1 MNGEKVIIGRTEHI
15 VIPSESARKIRVKI
29 DTGADRS
36 SIWASNIAMSDD
48 GELSFTLF
56 APESKF
62 YSGTVY
68 RTKNFEASRVRSAHG
83 DLQVRFLTH
92 LTIILGGK
100 KIRGTFTLADRSKN
114 RYPALIG
121 CKILNKKF
129 LVDVSKGFIRENR
142 SDDLIQELKRDP
154 KAFFEKYYHNNPRG
168 DII

>member
-1 MNGEKVIIGRTEHI
+1 MSDKKVIIGRTEHI
-15 VIPSESARKIRVKI
+15 VIPSEGARSIRVKI

-36 SIWASNIAMSDD
+36 SIWASNITMSDD
-48 GELSFTLF
+48 GKLSFTLF
-56 APESKF
+56 APESKY

-83 DLQVRFLTH
+83 GLQVRFRIH

-114 RYPALIG
+114 KYPALIG

-142 SDDLIQELKRDP
+142 SDDLTQELKLDP

>member
-1 MNGEKVIIGRTEHI
+1 MNGGKVIIGRTAHI
-15 VIPSESARKIRVKI
+15 VIPSEGARSIRVKI

-142 SDDLIQELKRDP
+142 SDDLAQELKRDP

>member
-1 MNGEKVIIGRTEHI
+1 MSDKKVIIGRTEHI
-15 VIPSESARKIRVKI
+15 VIPSEGARSIRVKI

-36 SIWASNIAMSDD
+36 SIWASNITMSDD
-48 GELSFTLF
+48 GKLSFTLF
-56 APESKF
+56 APESKY

-83 DLQVRFLTH
+83 GLQVRFRIH

-114 RYPALIG
+114 KYPALIG

-129 LVDVSKGFIRENR
+129 LVDVSKGLIRENR
-142 SDDLIQELKRDP
+142 TDELTQELKCDP
-154 KAFFEKYYHNNPRG
+154 KAFFEKYYHNNPTG
-168 DII
+168 DVI

>member
-1 MNGEKVIIGRTEHI
+1 MSDKKVIIGRTEHI
-15 VIPSESARKIRVKI
+15 VIPSEGARSIRVKI

-36 SIWASNIAMSDD
+36 SIWASNITMSDD
-48 GELSFTLF
+48 GKLSFTLF
-56 APESKF
+56 APESKY

-83 DLQVRFLTH
+83 GLQVRFRIH

-114 RYPALIG
+114 KYPALIG

-129 LVDVSKGFIRENR
+129 LVDVSKGLIRENR
-142 SDDLIQELKRDP
+142 TDELTQELKCDP

-168 DII
+168 DVI

>member
-1 MNGEKVIIGRTEHI
+1 MSDKKVIIGRTEHI
-15 VIPSESARKIRVKI
+15 VIPSEGARSIRVKI

-36 SIWASNIAMSDD
+36 SIWASNITMSDD
-48 GELSFTLF
+48 GKLSFTLF
-56 APESKF
+56 APESKY

-83 DLQVRFLTH
+83 GLQVRFRIH

-114 RYPALIG
+114 KYPALIG

-129 LVDVSKGFIRENR
+129 LVDVSKGLIRENR
-142 SDDLIQELKRDP
+142 SDEITQELKRNP
-154 KAFFEKYYHNNPRG
+154 KVFFEKYYHNNPRG
-168 DII
+168 DVI

>member
-62 YSGTVY
+62 YSDTVY

-83 DLQVRFLTH
+83 DLQVRFRTH

-114 RYPALIG
+114 KYPALIG

-129 LVDVSKGFIRENR
+129 LVDVSKGIIRENR
-142 SDDLIQELKRDP
+142 SDDLTQELKRDP

>member
-1 MNGEKVIIGRTEHI
+1 MNGEKVIIGRTAHI

-36 SIWASNIAMSDD
+36 SIWASNIAMSSD

-83 DLQVRFLTH
+83 DLQVRFRTH

-114 RYPALIG
+114 KYPALIG

-142 SDDLIQELKRDP
+142 SDDLTQELKRDP

>member
-1 MNGEKVIIGRTEHI
+1 
-15 VIPSESARKIRVKI
+15 
-29 DTGADRS
+29 
-36 SIWASNIAMSDD
+36 MSDD
-48 GELSFTLF
+48 GKLSFTLF
-56 APESKF
+56 APESKY

-83 DLQVRFLTH
+83 GLQVRFRIH

-114 RYPALIG
+114 KYPALIG

-129 LVDVSKGFIRENR
+129 LVDVSKGLIRENR
-142 SDDLIQELKRDP
+142 TDELTQELKCDP

-168 DII
+168 DVI

>member
-1 MNGEKVIIGRTEHI
+1 MNSGKVIIGRTEHI

-36 SIWASNIAMSDD
+36 SIWASNIAMSSD

-68 RTKNFEASRVRSAHG
+68 RTKNFEVSRVRSAHG

-142 SDDLIQELKRDP
+142 SDDLAQELKRDP

>member
-1 MNGEKVIIGRTEHI
+1 MNDEKVIIGRTAHI
-15 VIPSESARKIRVKI
+15 VIPSEGVRSIRVKI

-56 APESKF
+56 APDSKY

-83 DLQVRFLTH
+83 GLQVRFRIH

-114 RYPALIG
+114 KYPALIG

-129 LVDVSKGFIRENR
+129 LVDVSKGLIRENR
-142 SDDLIQELKRDP
+142 TDELTQELKCDP
-154 KAFFEKYYHNNPRG
+154 KAFFKKYYHNNPRG
-168 DII
+168 DVI

>member
-15 VIPSESARKIRVKI
+15 VIPSEGARSIRVKI

-36 SIWASNIAMSDD
+36 SIWASNITMSDD
-48 GELSFTLF
+48 GKLSFTLF

-83 DLQVRFLTH
+83 GLQVRFRIH

-114 RYPALIG
+114 KYPALIG

-129 LVDVSKGFIRENR
+129 LVDVSKGLIRENR
-142 SDDLIQELKRDP
+142 TDELTQELKCDP

-168 DII
+168 DVI

>member
-1 MNGEKVIIGRTEHI
+1 MSDKKVIIGRTEHI
-15 VIPSESARKIRVKI
+15 VIPSEGARSIRVKI

-36 SIWASNIAMSDD
+36 SIWASNITMSDD
-48 GELSFTLF
+48 GKLSFTLF
-56 APESKF
+56 APESKY

-83 DLQVRFLTH
+83 GLQVRFRIH

-114 RYPALIG
+114 KYPALIG

-129 LVDVSKGFIRENR
+129 LVDVSKGIIRENR
-142 SDDLIQELKRDP
+142 SDDLTQELKRDP

>member
-1 MNGEKVIIGRTEHI
+1 MSDKKVIIGRTEHI

-68 RTKNFEASRVRSAHG
+68 RTKNFEASRVRSAYG

-129 LVDVSKGFIRENR
+129 
-142 SDDLIQELKRDP
+142 
-154 KAFFEKYYHNNPRG
+154 
-168 DII
+168 

>member
-1 MNGEKVIIGRTEHI
+1 MNDEKVIIGRTAHI
-15 VIPSESARKIRVKI
+15 VIPSEGVRSIRVKI

-56 APESKF
+56 APESKY

-83 DLQVRFLTH
+83 DLQVRFRIH
-92 LTIILGGK
+92 MTIILGGK
-100 KIRGTFTLADRSKN
+100 KIRCTFTLADRSKN
-114 RYPALIG
+114 KYPALIG

-129 LVDVSKGFIRENR
+129 LVDVSKGAIRENR
-142 SDDLIQELKRDP
+142 SDKITQELKRDP
-154 KAFFEKYYHNNPRG
+154 KVFFEKYYHNNPRG
-168 DII
+168 DTI

>member
-1 MNGEKVIIGRTEHI
+1 MNSGKVIIGRTEHI

-36 SIWASNIAMSDD
+36 SIWASNIAMSSD

-68 RTKNFEASRVRSAHG
+68 RTKNFEVSRVRSAHG
-83 DLQVRFLTH
+83 DLQVRFRVY

-100 KIRGTFTLADRSKN
+100 KIRDTFTLADRSKN
-114 RYPALIG
+114 KYPALIG

-142 SDDLIQELKRDP
+142 SDDLTQELKRDP

>member
-1 MNGEKVIIGRTEHI
+1 MNGEKVIIGRTAHI

-83 DLQVRFLTH
+83 DLQVRFRTH

-114 RYPALIG
+114 KYPALIG

-142 SDDLIQELKRDP
+142 SDDLAQELKRDP

>member
-1 MNGEKVIIGRTEHI
+1 MSDKKVIIGRTAHI
-15 VIPSESARKIRVKI
+15 VIPSEGVRSIRVKI

-36 SIWASNIAMSDD
+36 SIWASNITMSDD
-48 GELSFTLF
+48 GKLSFTLF
-56 APESKF
+56 APESKY

-83 DLQVRFLTH
+83 GLQVRFRIH

-114 RYPALIG
+114 KYPALIG

-129 LVDVSKGFIRENR
+129 LVDVSKGLIRENR
-142 SDDLIQELKRDP
+142 TDELTQELKCDP

-168 DII
+168 DVI

>member
-36 SIWASNIAMSDD
+36 SIWASNIAMSSD

-68 RTKNFEASRVRSAHG
+68 RTKNFEVSRVRSAHG
-83 DLQVRFLTH
+83 DLQVRFRTH

-114 RYPALIG
+114 KYPALIG

-142 SDDLIQELKRDP
+142 SDDLTQELKRDP

>member
-1 MNGEKVIIGRTEHI
+1 MSDKKVIIGRTEHI
-15 VIPSESARKIRVKI
+15 VIPSEGARSIRVKI

-36 SIWASNIAMSDD
+36 SIWASNITMSDD
-48 GELSFTLF
+48 GKLSFTLF
-56 APESKF
+56 APESKY

-83 DLQVRFLTH
+83 GLQVRFRIH

-114 RYPALIG
+114 KYPALIG

-129 LVDVSKGFIRENR
+129 LIDVSKGFIRENR
-142 SDDLIQELKRDP
+142 SDDLTQELKRDP

>member
-1 MNGEKVIIGRTEHI
+1 M
-15 VIPSESARKIRVKI
+15 KI

-36 SIWASNIAMSDD
+36 SIWASNITMSDD
-48 GELSFTLF
+48 GKLSFTLF
-56 APESKF
+56 APESKY

-83 DLQVRFLTH
+83 GLQVRFRIH

-114 RYPALIG
+114 KYPALIG

-129 LVDVSKGFIRENR
+129 LVDVSKGLIRENR
-142 SDDLIQELKRDP
+142 TDELTQELKCDP

-168 DII
+168 DVI

>member
-1 MNGEKVIIGRTEHI
+1 MNDKKVIIGRTEHI
-15 VIPSESARKIRVKI
+15 IIPSEGARSIRVKI

-36 SIWASNIAMSDD
+36 SIWASNITMSDD
-48 GELSFTLF
+48 GKLSFTLF
-56 APESKF
+56 APESKY

-83 DLQVRFLTH
+83 GLQVRFRIH

-114 RYPALIG
+114 KYPALIG

-129 LVDVSKGFIRENR
+129 LVDVSKGLIRENR
-142 SDDLIQELKRDP
+142 TDELTQELKCDP

-168 DII
+168 DVI

>member
-1 MNGEKVIIGRTEHI
+1 MNGEKVIIGRTAHI

-83 DLQVRFLTH
+83 DLQVRFRVH

>member
-1 MNGEKVIIGRTEHI
+1 MSDKKVIIGRTEHI
-15 VIPSESARKIRVKI
+15 VIPSEGARSIRVKI

-36 SIWASNIAMSDD
+36 SIWASNITMSDD
-48 GELSFTLF
+48 GKLSFTLF
-56 APESKF
+56 APESKY

-83 DLQVRFLTH
+83 GLQVRFRTH

-142 SDDLIQELKRDP
+142 SDDLAQELKRDP

>member
-1 MNGEKVIIGRTEHI
+1 MNSGKVIIGRTAHI
-15 VIPSESARKIRVKI
+15 VIPSEGARSIRVKI

-36 SIWASNIAMSDD
+36 SIWASNIAMSSD

>member
-1 MNGEKVIIGRTEHI
+1 MSDKKVIIGRTEHI
-15 VIPSESARKIRVKI
+15 VIPSEGARSIRVKI

-36 SIWASNIAMSDD
+36 SIWASNITMSDD
-48 GELSFTLF
+48 GKLSFTLF
-56 APESKF
+56 APESKY

-83 DLQVRFLTH
+83 GLQVRFRIH

-114 RYPALIG
+114 KYPALIG

-129 LVDVSKGFIRENR
+129 LVDVSKGLIRENR
-142 SDDLIQELKRDP
+142 TDELTQELKCDP
-154 KAFFEKYYHNNPRG
+154 KAFFKKYYHNNPRG
-168 DII
+168 DVI

>member
-36 SIWASNIAMSDD
+36 SIWASNIAMSSD

-83 DLQVRFLTH
+83 DLQVRFRTH

-114 RYPALIG
+114 KYPALIG

-142 SDDLIQELKRDP
+142 SDDLTQELKRDP

>member
-1 MNGEKVIIGRTEHI
+1 MSDKKVIIGRTEHI
-15 VIPSESARKIRVKI
+15 VIPSEGARSIRVKI

-68 RTKNFEASRVRSAHG
+68 RTKHFEASRVRSAHG
-83 DLQVRFLTH
+83 DLQVRFRVH

>member
-1 MNGEKVIIGRTEHI
+1 MSDKKVIIGRTEYI
-15 VIPSESARKIRVKI
+15 VIPSEGARSIRVKI

-36 SIWASNIAMSDD
+36 SIWASNITMSDD

-56 APESKF
+56 APESKY

-83 DLQVRFLTH
+83 DLQVRFRIH
-92 LTIILGGK
+92 MTIILGGK

-114 RYPALIG
+114 KYPALIG

-129 LVDVSKGFIRENR
+129 LVDVSKGAIRENR
-142 SDDLIQELKRDP
+142 SDKITQELKRDP
-154 KAFFEKYYHNNPRG
+154 KVFFEKYYHNNPRG
-168 DII
+168 DTI

>member
-1 MNGEKVIIGRTEHI
+1 MNGEKVIIGRTAHI

-83 DLQVRFLTH
+83 DLQVRFRTH

-114 RYPALIG
+114 KYPALIG

-129 LVDVSKGFIRENR
+129 LVDVSKGLIQENR
-142 SDDLIQELKRDP
+142 SDDLAQELKRDP

>member
-1 MNGEKVIIGRTEHI
+1 MNSGKVIIGRTEHI

-36 SIWASNIAMSDD
+36 SIWASNIAMSSD

-83 DLQVRFLTH
+83 DLQVRFRVH

-114 RYPALIG
+114 KYPALIG

-142 SDDLIQELKRDP
+142 SDDLTQELKLDP

>member
-36 SIWASNIAMSDD
+36 SIWASNIAMSSD

-83 DLQVRFLTH
+83 DLQVRFRVH